1 MSDINAFNKGYK
13 TFFTNN
19 LVKKKCYL
27 CVLNRLNLLDDASEK
42 DYNGAKIEAFK
53 AGFKVAY
60 KADYEKSED
69 IFNKEC
75 EDKFEEEFQ
84 IMSDDPT
91 YSKYKLPLT
100 HYLETAIGIINYEN
114 PHRLRWSYEYSSDS
128 LTFPNYKA
136 ACIYIRDILDTKDT
150 YTDTFSDSLKQKL
163 TDLKT
168 LEVINYDDNRNDQN
182 DDDDYFYDE
191 DEQKREFANAIDKVL
206 DSKAFTHGLG
216 LKLSMRTS

>member
-13 TFFTNN
+13 TFTNI

-27 CVLNRLNLLDDASEK
+27 CLLKRLNLSDEAHEK
-42 DYNGAKIEAFK
+42 VYNEAKIEAFK

-60 KADYEKSED
+60 KADYKKSED

-91 YSKYKLPLT
+91 YSKYKLSLT

-114 PHRLRWSYEYSSDS
+114 PHRLRWTDEYSSDS

-136 ACIYIRDILDTKDT
+136 ACIYIRDILDTTNT
-150 YTDTFSDSLKQKL
+150 YTNTFSDSLKWKL

-168 LEVINYDDNRNDQN
+168 WEVINYDDNRNDQN

-191 DEQKREFANAIDKVL
+191 DEYQRDFDDAIDKVL
-206 DSKAFTHGLG
+206 YSKAFRRGLG